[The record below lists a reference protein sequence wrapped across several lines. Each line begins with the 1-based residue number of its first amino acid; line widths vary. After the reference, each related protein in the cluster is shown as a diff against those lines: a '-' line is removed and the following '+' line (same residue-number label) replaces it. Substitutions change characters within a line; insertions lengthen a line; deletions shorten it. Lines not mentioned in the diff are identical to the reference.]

1 VDRAFQ
7 ELYSAS
13 YRPILRA
20 VLVLAPTSEDAH
32 DLVQEAF
39 ARALARW
46 PEVSRMDNPG
56 GWVRHVAVN
65 AAIDQSRSA
74 RSRVRAYRRAG
85 GRGAE
90 PVSEPDAV
98 SVDVVRALQKLKPA
112 HRQALVLHYLL
123 DMAVAEIAEHTGQP
137 VGTVKTNL
145 ARGRTALSRQLGS
158 RGELVRDA

>member
-1 VDRAFQ
+1 MDRAFQ

-20 VLVLAPTSEDAH
+20 VLVLAPTTEDAH

-65 AAIDQSRSA
+65 AAIDQTRSA
-74 RSRVRAYRRAG
+74 RSRFRAYRRAL
-85 GRGAE
+85 GRGVESVPELHA
-90 PVSEPDAV
+90 DA
-98 SVDVVRALQKLKPA
+98 VDVVRALQQLKPA

-123 DMAVAEIAEHTGQP
+123 DMAVVEIAERTGQP

-145 ARGRTALSRQLGS
+145 ARGRSALSRQLDP
-158 RGELVRDA
+158 RGELVRDV